1 MKLRGSATD
10 KLADVV
16 QVLQLVHKT
25 GLLQVQRS
33 TVDNFVEQGTITFQD
48 GQVIDASTGQFR
60 GSDAFK
66 KLLTWTACHFVFE
79 PTLSTTTPPMTA
91 LPTPELSGKVTGA
104 LEYDFTS
111 IQAKGASVT
120 YTSVPYRLRQV
131 QEILPDFFRLGLSR
145 MHRQL
150 FLLIDGKRSVYELTS
165 LIKRHPPEVL
175 AMLADL
181 ERVGLISW

>member
-33 TVDNFVEQGTITFQD
+33 TVDNFVEQGSITFQD
-48 GQVIDASTGQFR
+48 GQVIDAHVGQFR

-66 KLLTWTACHFVFE
+66 KLMTWTACHFIFE
-79 PTLSTTTPPMTA
+79 NTPSITTPPITD
-91 LPTPELSGKVTGA
+91 LPTPDLSGRATGA
-104 LEYDFTS
+104 LEYGYT
-111 IQAKGASVT
+111 KGSSVT

-131 QEILPDFFRLGLSR
+131 QEVLSDFPRLGLSR

-150 FLLIDGKRSVYELTS
+150 FLLIDGKRSAYELTS

-181 ERVGLISW
+181 ERVGLISC